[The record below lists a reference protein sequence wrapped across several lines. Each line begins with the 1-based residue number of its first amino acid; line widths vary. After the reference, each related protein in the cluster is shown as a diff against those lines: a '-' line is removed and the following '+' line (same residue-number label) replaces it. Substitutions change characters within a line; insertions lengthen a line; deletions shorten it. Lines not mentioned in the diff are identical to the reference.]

1 MEIDLI
7 ISEYKVKI
15 KIKFPWRRPCIR
27 CDLFSRI
34 EPKNSSELFSFKVI
48 ADSRSGGSVDRAVR
62 FEHYLF
68 LWALEQHL
76 SPFHLHWGRSWIY
89 YSIQSICLSDSFLE
103 VPDELFRWKIDA
115 SARQLRGSR
124 SEAKKERKYYL
135 CETSHASAAAFRENK
150 NKNNAKIYIDR

>member
-1 MEIDLI
+1 MPKSKSIFHEGDRVSGASCFTDLNRKIHQNFSTLRSSLTANQAAARIGRFPLSI
-7 ISEYKVKI
+7 IYFCGHWSKI
-15 KIKFPWRRPCIR
+15 F
-27 CDLFSRI
+27 
-34 EPKNSSELFSFKVI
+34 
-48 ADSRSGGSVDRAVR
+48 
-62 FEHYLF
+62 H
-68 LWALEQHL
+68 
-76 SPFHLHWGRSWIY
+76 PFHLLWGRAWIY

-135 CETSHASAAAFRENK
+135 CETSHASAAAFHENK